1 VIVSLLL
8 LQAIGNLYLPTL
20 NADLINNGVIRSD
33 LAYVWRAGQQMLLV
47 VIAIAVVSF
56 AGVWLSSR
64 VAMAVGR
71 DLRKEVFDSVLDFAE
86 DEFANFGSASL
97 ITRNTN
103 DVQQILN
110 FVQVALTVMVLAPI
124 QAIGGI
130 FMAMRQDLRLSTLL
144 AVAVP
149 LLAVV
154 IGVVMARAV
163 PLFRT
168 LQVRIDAV
176 NRVLREQITGIRVI
190 RAFAREDFETQRF
203 EKVNRDLTSN
213 ALGVNRL
220 FVVAMPAMMLILNI
234 STVSVIWFG
243 GHLVERGQ
251 LQIGTLSAFLSYI
264 MQILVSVLMAVMVII
279 LVPRASASAERIAA
293 VLAVVPS
300 ISDPVNAVVPGQP
313 RGGVEFR
320 SVSYRY
326 PGAADAVVADISLLI
341 EAGCFTAIV
350 GSTGSGKTTLLN
362 LIPRLTD
369 ASTGLVLVDGIDV
382 RQQGRNALW
391 FGIGLVPQ
399 RPYLFAG
406 TVADNVRLGA
416 DSASDED
423 VWWALEVAQAR
434 DFVVELP
441 GQLQANVSQG
451 GGNFS
456 GGQRQRLAIARAVV
470 RRPRL
475 YLFDDSFAS
484 LDAQT
489 DANLRAALLREL
501 SGSTVVVVAQRIST
515 ILDADR
521 IVVLEAGRVVGV
533 GTHGELLELSAVYQE
548 IVVSQLGPVARS

>member
-1 VIVSLLL
+1 MIVSLLL

>member
-1 VIVSLLL
+1 MIVSLLL

-190 RAFAREDFETQRF
+190 RAFARDDFETQRF

>member
-1 VIVSLLL
+1 
-8 LQAIGNLYLPTL
+8 
-20 NADLINNGVIRSD
+20 
-33 LAYVWRAGQQMLLV
+33 M
-47 VIAIAVVSF
+47 
-56 AGVWLSSR
+56 
-64 VAMAVGR
+64 
-71 DLRKEVFDSVLDFAE
+71 
-86 DEFANFGSASL
+86 
-97 ITRNTN
+97 
-103 DVQQILN
+103 
-110 FVQVALTVMVLAPI
+110 
-124 QAIGGI
+124 
-130 FMAMRQDLRLSTLL
+130 
-144 AVAVP
+144 
-149 LLAVV
+149 
-154 IGVVMARAV
+154 
-163 PLFRT
+163 
-168 LQVRIDAV
+168 
-176 NRVLREQITGIRVI
+176 
-190 RAFAREDFETQRF
+190 
-203 EKVNRDLTSN
+203 
-213 ALGVNRL
+213 
-220 FVVAMPAMMLILNI
+220 
-234 STVSVIWFG
+234 
-243 GHLVERGQ
+243 
-251 LQIGTLSAFLSYI
+251 
-264 MQILVSVLMAVMVII
+264 
-279 LVPRASASAERIAA
+279 
-293 VLAVVPS
+293 
-300 ISDPVNAVVPGQP
+300 
-313 RGGVEFR
+313 EFR